1 MRVLK
6 LIRMMK
12 LLRAIKFLNKLD
24 ELKQREV
31 RCFPSRTRAPT
42 RLPAHATRPRTLRWE
57 AEGVSL

>member
-6 LIRMMK
+6 LVRMMK

-31 RCFPSRTRAPT
+31 PIAPHHLLPS
-42 RLPAHATRPRTLRWE
+42 
-57 AEGVSL
+57 